1 MSQRL
6 LIFSIDD
13 GSPKVLLFFT
23 AVTYCL
29 LAFSCFSY
37 YRASVNRFHCSNL
50 VFYVLLCRGTGA
62 TTLLL
67 LVYEELI
74 DVVGRGLAIIYY
86 SYFIKIL
93 LSSN

>member
-13 GSPKVLLFFT
+13 GSLKVLLSFT

-29 LAFSCFSY
+29 LAFSCFNY
-37 YRASVNRFHCSNL
+37 CKASVNMFHCSNL

-62 TTLLL
+62 ITHPLLL
-67 LVYEELI
+67 YEELL

-86 SYFIKIL
+86 SYFIKI
-93 LSSN
+93 